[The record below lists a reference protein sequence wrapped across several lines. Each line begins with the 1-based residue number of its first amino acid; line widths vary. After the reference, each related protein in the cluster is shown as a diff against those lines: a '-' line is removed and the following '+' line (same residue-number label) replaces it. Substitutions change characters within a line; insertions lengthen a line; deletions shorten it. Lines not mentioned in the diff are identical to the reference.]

1 MQVIHFREK
10 RIEKDQFRGQVV
22 KNTHFFNCDFSY
34 ADLTDSQFI
43 DCLFYES
50 KNQLSCNFKH
60 AILKDASFKNCD
72 LSMVD
77 FRYANALGI
86 EICGCRLQGADFR
99 GVSFMNIVSPTIRFC
114 SAYITK
120 SNLSYAN
127 LSDVVLEKCELWE
140 NRWHGTHI
148 LGATFSGSDL
158 SGGEF
163 TAFDWYAANF
173 THCDLTNSILG
184 EIDIRRVDFQGVK
197 LESSQVAEIMEQLG
211 IVVIG

>member
-1 MQVIHFREK
+1 MQKIELREK
-10 RIEKDQFRGQVV
+10 RIEQNQFRGQVI
-22 KNTHFFNCDFSY
+22 KNTHFFNCDFSH
-34 ADLTDSQFI
+34 ADLTDTQFI
-43 DCLFYES
+43 DCVFYEP
-50 KNQLSCNFKH
+50 KNQLSCHFKH
-60 AILKDASFKNCD
+60 AILKDTSFKNCD

-77 FRYANALGI
+77 FRYSDALGI

-99 GVSFMNIVSPTIRFC
+99 GVSFMNMMSPTVSFC

-127 LSDVVLEKCELWE
+127 FSDVVLEKCELWE
-140 NRWHGTHI
+140 NRWHGTQI

-163 TAFDWYAANF
+163 TAFDWCAANF
-173 THCDLTNSILG
+173 THCDLTNSVLG

-197 LESSQVAEIMEQLG
+197 LEVSQVSEIMEQFG
-211 IVVIG
+211 IVIIG